1 MHQNTYFVIQKL
13 KQILGIGAPHILS
26 DLGASN
32 IYSCDCSAGLVL
44 PRIWIMDVPRS
55 VMGST
60 HGISGNDDDGSNDE
74 RPLGR
79 AMTVEEASGKYK
91 WTFDVA
97 SWITVRMDV
106 V

>member
-1 MHQNTYFVIQKL
+1 
-13 KQILGIGAPHILS
+13 
-26 DLGASN
+26 
-32 IYSCDCSAGLVL
+32 
-44 PRIWIMDVPRS
+44 
-55 VMGST
+55 MGST